1 MVTSESE
8 DDGEFKSDQ
17 SKKTWGTENEFSE
30 DADDFIILDVGGDR
44 FFVRKKTLG
53 IKKKQKTRNNS

>member
-1 MVTSESE
+1 MVTSES
-8 DDGEFKSDQ
+8 DDDREFKSDQ
-17 SKKTWGTENEFSE
+17 WKKTWGTENEFSE

>member
-1 MVTSESE
+1 MGTSES
-8 DDGEFKSDQ
+8 DDDRDIKSDQ
-17 SKKTWGTENEFSE
+17 WKKKWGTENESLE